1 MVDALRGAAPVLFCG
16 NGGSSMDAGHLA
28 AELTGRF
35 AYDRPGLAAVNLAD
49 ATAALTAIANDY
61 SYADVFARMATAIG
75 KPGDVLVGLSTS
87 GNSANVVRAL
97 AAGREAGLVTV
108 GLTGRDGGQLAA
120 VAEHCIRVPSD
131 DTARVQ
137 EACLHVGHTHL
148 RARRAGDV
156 PPGLS
161 PPVLR
166 DGRPAGGVR
175 RPHQGGRSARST
187 TSSPAARSASSPSPA
202 TNSSG
207 SRHAYTTRAMPA
219 RRMCWL
225 QVTGRDERSAH
236 GSSDE

>member
-1 MVDALRGAAPVLFCG
+1 MTSTLPRSTRTAALARARLVDAIAVKQAMLADDTVVVLATRVAGLMVDALRAGGTVLFCG

-35 AYDRPGLAAVNLAD
+35 AYDRAGLAAVNLAD

-61 SYADVFARMATAIG
+61 SYADAFARMATAIG

-120 VAEHCIRVPSD
+120 VVEHCIRVPSD

-137 EACLHVGHTHL
+137 EACLHVGHTICEL
-148 RARRAGDV
+148 V
-156 PPGLS
+156 EQEMFP
-161 PPVLR
+161 R
-166 DGRPAGGVR
+166 D
-175 RPHQGGRSARST
+175 
-187 TSSPAARSASSPSPA
+187 
-202 TNSSG
+202 
-207 SRHAYTTRAMPA
+207 
-219 RRMCWL
+219 
-225 QVTGRDERSAH
+225 
-236 GSSDE
+236 